1 MGHGRPFHP
10 GDARWPT
17 RSAPAPAG
25 STAVQDPNVPP
36 AALVACADSL
46 QRGDAVVAAA
56 EASRDHW
63 SSHVRAQTDY
73 DGGAISRQQML
84 DTFAATKAVGPAD
97 LAAFDAAKAQ
107 YAPGSSGCAGL
118 DPGSVGPRWQPMATQ
133 CSQRAVEQA
142 AAVQAGDA
150 VVADWRAHV
159 EMMQNKPHTDP
170 TSTAPCGGRWSTPRR
185 RTWTAS
191 PRPGTRSTSSRPAS

>member
-1 MGHGRPFHP
+1 MVLAAGLGLALLAVGGLLWATADRSTRATPVANQAP
-10 GDARWPT
+10 G
-17 RSAPAPAG
+17 PAG

-36 AALVACADSL
+36 AAIVACADSL

-84 DTFAATKAVGPAD
+84 DTFAATRAMGPAD

-118 DPGSVGPRWQPMATQ
+118 NPGASAPAGSRWPPSAASGP
-133 CSQRAVEQA
+133 
-142 AAVQAGDA
+142 
-150 VVADWRAHV
+150 
-159 EMMQNKPHTDP
+159 
-170 TSTAPCGGRWSTPRR
+170 
-185 RTWTAS
+185 
-191 PRPGTRSTSSRPAS
+191 SSRPRRCRPATPWSPTGGRTWR